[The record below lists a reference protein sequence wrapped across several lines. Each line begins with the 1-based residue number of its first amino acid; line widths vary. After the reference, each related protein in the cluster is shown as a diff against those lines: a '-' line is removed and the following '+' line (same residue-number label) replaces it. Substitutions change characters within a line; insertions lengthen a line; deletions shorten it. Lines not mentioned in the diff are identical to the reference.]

1 MRKLFTLAM
10 VALLAMTVALA
21 VVGCGK
27 KEEATPPAE
36 QSTTAP
42 AESSMTS
49 APMESTAAMPAD
61 TTKK

>member
-36 QSTTAP
+36 QTQTAAP
-42 AESSMTS
+42 ESSMTS
-49 APMESTAAMPAD
+49 QPESTMAMPAD